1 MKFLLDIK
9 TFLRADD
16 EMLDLLLPQVTT
28 GYHFKEHWAV
38 WLIPTNVVSNEVKAW
53 MEHQP
58 ADSFAT
64 CRYIGFV
71 DGLKA
76 CNIDE
81 TAYTTYLAIGV
92 SLSMLTRDQIQRLIR
107 SKGSLSIIEANIE
120 IGDYTSTKNPNL
132 FTQGSAGFMYTPRF
146 KSLTAALAD
155 AIAPLV
161 DESKLALNQKFLDSL
176 EGHDFWYDY
185 SDSLSVYKAGKARA
199 EDLKRAGRELGLTG
213 AEVEQLYNQK
223 YKELMKR

>member
-28 GYHFKEHWAV
+28 GYHFKGHWAV
-38 WLIPTNVVSNEVKAW
+38 WLIPTNVVNNEVKAW

-81 TAYTTYLAIGV
+81 TTYTTYLAIGV

-107 SKGSLSIIEANIE
+107 SKGSLSIVEADVTLP
-120 IGDYTSTKNPNL
+120 GYDATKNPNL
-132 FTQGSAGFMYTPRF
+132 FTQGSTGFLYTSRYQPMQRVITETV
-146 KSLTAALAD
+146 SDSNLDL
-155 AIAPLV
+155 
-161 DESKLALNQKFLDSL
+161 EQKFLDSL
-176 EGHDFWYDY
+176 EGHDFWYEY
-185 SDSLSVYKAGKARA
+185 SDSLSVYKAGKAR
-199 EDLKRAGRELGLTG
+199 EEEIKRAGVEMGL
-213 AEVEQLYNQK
+213 ANSEVERLYKQK
-223 YKELMKR
+223 YQELMKR

>member
-1 MKFLLDIK
+1 MKYLLDIK
-9 TFLRADD
+9 TFIRADD
-16 EMLDLLLPQVTT
+16 AMLDLLLPQVTT
-28 GYHFKEHWAV
+28 GYHFKDHWAI
-38 WLIPTNVVSNEVKAW
+38 WLIPTNKVTTEVKEW
-53 MEHQP
+53 LGYQP
-58 ADSFAT
+58 ANSYDT

-71 DGLKA
+71 DGLKS
-76 CNIDE
+76 CNADE
-81 TAYTTYLAIGV
+81 TTYATYLAVGV

-107 SKGSLSIIEANIE
+107 SKGSLSIVEANIE

-146 KSLTAALAD
+146 KSLPV
-155 AIAPLV
+155 APV
-161 DESKLALNQKFLDSL
+161 ADESKLALNQKFLDSL

-199 EDLKRAGRELGLTG
+199 DDLKRAGRELGLT
-213 AEVEQLYNQK
+213 AVEVENLYNQK

>member
-1 MKFLLDIK
+1 MQFLLDIK
-9 TFLRADD
+9 TFIRADD
-16 EMLDLLLPQVTT
+16 AMLDLLLPQVTT

-38 WLIPTNVVSNEVKAW
+38 WLIPTNIVNNEVKAW

-76 CNIDE
+76 CSIDE
-81 TAYTTYLAIGV
+81 TSYTTYLAIGV

-107 SKGSLSIIEANIE
+107 SKGSLSIVEADVTLP
-120 IGDYTSTKNPNL
+120 GYDATKNPNL
-132 FTQGSAGFMYTPRF
+132 FTQGSKGFMYTSRRKVEYVKIEVP
-146 KSLTAALAD
+146 
-155 AIAPLV
+155 PP
-161 DESKLALNQKFLDSL
+161 DESKLALAQKFLDSL

-185 SDSLSVYKAGKARA
+185 SDSLSVYKVGKARA
-199 EDLKRAGRELGLTG
+199 DDLKRAGRELGLTG
-213 AEVEQLYNQK
+213 AEVDRLYNQK
-223 YKELMKR
+223 YAELMKR